1 MSVPLPVRRL
11 LLVLAIAA
19 AGVAAGLVD
28 MQWIDLW
35 LVDPARAVD
44 SESALA
50 RGFPHAW
57 WVVHPQ
63 PGLPSPTSSRIVAR
77 NLLQSAFFWLACSS
91 VAVGAGTFA
100 VRAVRRVKARRS
112 GDTTGVR
119 AFAALA
125 TGACAAGY
133 AEMFTGFFGFWSLAA
148 ATWIALLLPLV
159 LIRSRAD
166 LRRRWLSIVLFLLLL
181 ASVLAP
187 ALASEDLVGFVLIV
201 GIFLALTLVV
211 ALLFL
216 YALTAPIAPV
226 PIPPEPPTI
235 ARPPD
240 PAPRPA
246 G

>member
-1 MSVPLPVRRL
+1 MAVQLSP
-11 LLVLAIAA
+11 AA
-19 AGVAAGLVD
+19 VK
-28 MQWIDLW
+28 
-35 LVDPARAVD
+35 
-44 SESALA
+44 
-50 RGFPHAW
+50 
-57 WVVHPQ
+57 
-63 PGLPSPTSSRIVAR
+63 
-77 NLLQSAFFWLACSS
+77 
-91 VAVGAGTFA
+91 
-100 VRAVRRVKARRS
+100 RVKARRS

-148 ATWIALLLPLV
+148 ATWIALLPPLV

-166 LRRRWLSIVLFLLLL
+166 LRRRWLSIVLLLLLL

-187 ALASEDLVGFVLIV
+187 SLASEDLVGFVLIV

-216 YALTAPIAPV
+216 YALTCHQLLVAFGTFGGVLAVLFVLFVRDPVLPTTESVHHGNVFTEIFRDLGRCFSNPNVVLSAIYASRQFLPAKVRVFIDYLAGLYSPTPYWEHGQAP
-226 PIPPEPPTI
+226 
-235 ARPPD
+235 
-240 PAPRPA
+240 